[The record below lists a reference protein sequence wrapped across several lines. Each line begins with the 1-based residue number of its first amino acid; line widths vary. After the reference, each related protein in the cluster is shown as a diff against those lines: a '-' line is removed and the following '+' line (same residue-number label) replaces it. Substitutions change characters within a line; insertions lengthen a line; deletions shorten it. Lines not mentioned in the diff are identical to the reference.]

1 MVPEILSD
9 LAEATTRDIWTL
21 EQIRTE
27 ALEQKINARVVFV
40 LPWFVLIAMTA
51 KDGAF
56 REFYSTAAGLT
67 VAVIGGVMSLLG
79 IAIASRLGQS
89 ARRAEGVHLGQGPV
103 IGSPLVLLAGVASAL
118 AAGLLVHHLVPP
130 PRSLASRIHPY
141 LAPARSM
148 SRANQRSGTRFLR
161 CSGRSFAR
169 WLRPWGRLLE
179 RSGDQVTILKL
190 RQAGW
195 YRQLPEEEMVSA
207 YRVTQLRSTAVAV
220 GLAVVAGWA
229 IGASLLQWLILI
241 GLGLLIGA
249 TRQRS
254 KIDKAIETRRELM
267 RIEVYTVN
275 QLLAM
280 RVRAG
285 GGVVHAV
292 TSTVAR
298 GRGEVINELAD
309 ALRLHRA
316 GWRAGDA
323 FRRIAELT
331 PEPFCSR
338 TYRLLASAE
347 ERGADLAGALLD
359 LAEDVR
365 ETRRESIKRSA
376 TKRRAAMLVPT
387 IAILAPVLI
396 LFVAAPLPSLITG
409 WR

>member
-1 MVPEILSD
+1 M
-9 LAEATTRDIWTL
+9 
-21 EQIRTE
+21 
-27 ALEQKINARVVFV
+27 
-40 LPWFVLIAMTA
+40 
-51 KDGAF
+51 
-56 REFYSTAAGLT
+56 
-67 VAVIGGVMSLLG
+67 
-79 IAIASRLGQS
+79 
-89 ARRAEGVHLGQGPV
+89 
-103 IGSPLVLLAGVASAL
+103 SPLVLLAATASAL
-118 AAGLLVHHLVPP
+118 ATGLLVFDLIPP
-130 PRSLASRIHPY
+130 PRSLASRLQPY
-141 LAPARSM
+141 LTPTRAMTRSQGAGGAVAQVFGPIV
-148 SRANQRSGTRFLR
+148 RQAAEGL
-161 CSGRSFAR
+161 
-169 WLRPWGRLLE
+169 GRLLE

-207 YRVTQLRSTAVAV
+207 YRVTQLRSM
-220 GLAVVAGWA
+220 VVATGMSLLAGWV
-229 IGASLLQWLILI
+229 IGASMIQRLVLV

-254 KIDKAIETRRELM
+254 RIDKAIETRRELM

-292 TSTVAR
+292 SSTVAR
-298 GRGEVINELAD
+298 GRGEVISELAD

-409 WR
+409 WQ

>member
-1 MVPEILSD
+1 M
-9 LAEATTRDIWTL
+9 
-21 EQIRTE
+21 
-27 ALEQKINARVVFV
+27 
-40 LPWFVLIAMTA
+40 
-51 KDGAF
+51 
-56 REFYSTAAGLT
+56 
-67 VAVIGGVMSLLG
+67 
-79 IAIASRLGQS
+79 
-89 ARRAEGVHLGQGPV
+89 
-103 IGSPLVLLAGVASAL
+103 SPLVALAAAASAL
-118 AAGLLVHHLVPP
+118 ATGLLVYDLIPP
-130 PRSLASRIHPY
+130 PRSLASRLQPY
-141 LAPARSM
+141 LSPTRSM
-148 SRANQRSGTRFLR
+148 TRSRGKRGSVAQVFGPMVRQ
-161 CSGRSFAR
+161 AAEAV
-169 WLRPWGRLLE
+169 GRLLE

-207 YRVTQLRSTAVAV
+207 YRVTQLRSMVVAT
-220 GLAVVAGWA
+220 GLGLLAGWA
-229 IGASLLQWLILI
+229 IEASMAQHLVLV
-241 GLGLLIGA
+241 GLGVLVGA

-254 KIDKAIETRRELM
+254 RIDKAIESRRELM

-292 TSTVAR
+292 SSTVTR
-298 GRGEVINELAD
+298 GRGEVISELAD

-347 ERGADLAGALLD
+347 ERGADLGGALLD

-409 WR
+409 WQ